1 MSHPSPHGQVLDI
14 YPAGAADS
22 HAHHGH
28 TIISGT
34 TLVMVLSALLF
45 FTLLTVGAS
54 YAEAWIADLFN
65 IVIPQWINVVVA
77 LSIAVVKTA
86 LVVLFFMGLKYD
98 NPLNGMIF
106 IFTIVTVAC
115 FLGFTL
121 LDLGNRGSL
130 ERIKSTYVV
139 PGGTGGIKTKHGT
152 TEGPITQWTKTNA
165 GNAAAA
171 GDHGAEQH
179 PGTHLASETDAHADL
194 HDDEMPHASSPEA
207 SRPVT
212 GVTLPGLAPAHDD
225 HGAKD
230 PAQGEPH
237 KPEPAPEHPS
247 KPGTPDG
254 EK

>member
-1 MSHPSPHGQVLDI
+1 MSHANPHGQVLDI

-34 TLVMVLSALLF
+34 TLIMVLSALLF

-54 YAEAWIADLFN
+54 YAEAWLADLLN
-65 IVIPQWINVVVA
+65 IVIPQWINVLVA

-121 LDLGNRGSL
+121 VDLGNRGSID
-130 ERIKSTYVV
+130 RIKGTYVT
-139 PGGTGGIKTKHGT
+139 PGGSGGIKTPGGAT
-152 TEGPITQWTKTNA
+152 TEGPITQWAKTGA
-165 GNAAAA
+165 ANAAASGA
-171 GDHGAEQH
+171 HGTD
-179 PGTHLASETDAHADL
+179 THLETQTDTHAEL
-194 HDDEMPHASSPEA
+194 HDDGVPHASSPEA
-207 SRPVT
+207 SRPVH
-212 GVTLPGLAPAHDD
+212 GVTLPGFAPPPA
-225 HGAKD
+225 APKD
-230 PAQGEPH
+230 PAEGEPH
-237 KPEPAPEHPS
+237 TPEPAPQHPS
-247 KPGTPDG
+247 KPGNPDG
-254 EK
+254 H